1 MSPCVGRIAC
11 VIRWARREFDEA
23 QPDLRSDTLG
33 GRRRCRE
40 LVFTLAHSPHV
51 AVRFAP
57 TTPSCVGA
65 PGLQI
70 SYSHVTIPSPQL
82 APPMCRYARM
92 PVRFHARYAPN
103 HTRTQYPHQQRPRS
117 PPQGYLLTLSVGKVG
132 TRRLG
137 VADRSRSRRGEFRQL
152 AGFRQLRRVPSIA
165 RSLHPSRSLMGSTG
179 NPDGISHM
187 CMLSAGRGAGATP
200 T

>member
-1 MSPCVGRIAC
+1 MTLCVGRIAC

-103 HTRTQYPHQQRPRS
+103 PTRTQYPHQQRPRS
-117 PPQGYLLTLSVGKVG
+117 PPLGYRIVPNLRICSLLRSAKTLRSYDTISSTLLV
-132 TRRLG
+132 TRPVQSSTL
-137 VADRSRSRRGEFRQL
+137 VVTHSQKTKDQS
-152 AGFRQLRRVPSIA
+152 SI
-165 RSLHPSRSLMGSTG
+165 SS
-179 NPDGISHM
+179 
-187 CMLSAGRGAGATP
+187 
-200 T
+200 